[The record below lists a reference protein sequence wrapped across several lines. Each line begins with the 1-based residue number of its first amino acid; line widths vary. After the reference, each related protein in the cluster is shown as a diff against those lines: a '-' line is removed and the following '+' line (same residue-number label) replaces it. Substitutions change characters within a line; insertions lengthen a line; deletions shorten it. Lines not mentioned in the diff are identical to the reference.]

1 MHDYIKE
8 IWKDDLKYG
17 LLKELA
23 ENQTV
28 SYDKLNERYGRKN
41 LDLLEARKFI
51 IRIFVK
57 RGNHIWSFYKL
68 SEDGS
73 EVYFTVKGI
82 RGD

>member
-1 MHDYIKE
+1 MVDYIKK

-23 ENQTV
+23 EKKTV
-28 SYDKLNERYGRKN
+28 SYVELNERYGREN
-41 LDLLEARKFI
+41 LDLLEAHKFI

-57 RGNHIWSFYKL
+57 RGNRIWSFYKL
-68 SEDGS
+68 SENGS
-73 EVYFTVKGI
+73 EIFFTVKGL